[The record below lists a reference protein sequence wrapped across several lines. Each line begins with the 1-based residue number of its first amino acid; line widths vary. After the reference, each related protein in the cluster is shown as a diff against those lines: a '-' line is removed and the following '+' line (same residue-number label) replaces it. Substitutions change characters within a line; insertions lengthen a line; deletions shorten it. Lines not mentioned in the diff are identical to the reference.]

1 MGMFSKLA
9 RLQPKEQPVQEQVS
23 KPVLTVVEPLTVEEV
38 QQVEEEIVE
47 ALESENYE
55 VVDAGLTSEPE
66 ETVVEETYEDL
77 DPFIKVAL
85 GVLESILDGLEK
97 MEVSDPER
105 YQKLAELQKINNSIK
120 KEKS

>member
-1 MGMFSKLA
+1 MFSKLA